1 VSDGPDGPR
10 GEIVLAL
17 SGGGAK
23 AAAHVGALRALA
35 EAGIVPA
42 RVVGTSMGAVVGAG
56 WAAGLDSDALLAR
69 VMRVTKRDVATPNRL
84 AILGGLYLPSLLQAE
99 PLRRTIAAFVPATRF
114 AELGRPLTVT
124 AVDLDGGALALFGAG
139 GRDVPLVDALYA
151 SCALPM
157 FYPPA
162 LIDGRR
168 YGDGGLRGVVPLEA
182 VAAVAPGA
190 GLVIAVDIGA
200 GFDDAD
206 PSAEAAEV
214 AAGATPRQAALPTMV
229 RAHNDALGI
238 LMAAHARAQ
247 LALWRADP
255 ARPPLLHVRPLVEKD
270 ATFRVDRLPHYAEE
284 GYRATREAL
293 RAWRERGAGGGSGG
307 GSAALDRVPGHA
319 KLPTDA
325 PSER

>member
-1 VSDGPDGPR
+1 VSEA

-35 EAGIVPA
+35 EAGIAPA

-56 WAAGLDSDALLAR
+56 WAAGLDVDELLAR
-69 VMRVTKRDVATPNRL
+69 VLRVTRKDVAAPNRL

-99 PLRRTIAAFVPATRF
+99 PLRRTIAALVPATTF
-114 AELGRPLTVT
+114 AELRRPLTAT
-124 AVDLDGGALALFGAG
+124 AADLDTGALALFGAG

-162 LIDGRR
+162 FLEGRR

-182 VAAVAPGA
+182 VGAVAPDA
-190 GLVIAVDIGA
+190 GLVIAVDIGPGADEEA
-200 GFDDAD
+200 GPA
-206 PSAEAAEV
+206 PALPPPPPGRE
-214 AAGATPRQAALPTMV
+214 TLPTMV

-238 LMAAHARAQ
+238 LMAAYGRAQ
-247 LALWRADP
+247 LALWRADA
-255 ARPPLLHVRPLVEKD
+255 ARPPLLYVRPRVERD
-270 ATFRVDRLPHYAEE
+270 ATFRVDRLSHYADE

-293 RAWRERGAGGGSGG
+293 RAWRA
-307 GSAALDRVPGHA
+307 APALDRSPGRT
-319 KLPTDA
+319 KLASDA